1 MMKFQSNQTLINV
14 NLDERHIAIFFANN
28 STVIVNINFYIIGKS
43 KHQYLTKNVRLVE
56 GVIWK
61 TPVEVNCG
69 ERLKTNNSLCK
80 PF

>member
-1 MMKFQSNQTLINV
+1 MKDIL
-14 NLDERHIAIFFANN
+14 HFFVNN
-28 STVIVNINFYIIGKS
+28 SIVIVNINFYIIGKS
-43 KHQYLTKNVRLVE
+43 KYQYLTKNVRLVE

-69 ERLKTNNSLCK
+69 ERLKTNNSLSK